1 MPCLLPENWW
11 YLQLI
16 HNRGSLCAG
25 GVNSRYRVYQI
36 NNGQLKSDSNVS
48 VSGSVNWNL
57 KHNESE
63 QEVGQYATIRSSA
76 KSART
81 LDFPGPATLVRL
93 W

>member
-1 MPCLLPENWW
+1 
-11 YLQLI
+11 
-16 HNRGSLCAG
+16 
-25 GVNSRYRVYQI
+25 VYQI

-48 VSGSVNWNL
+48 ASGSVNWNL

-63 QEVGQYATIRSSA
+63 QEVGPYATIRSSA

-81 LDFPGPATLVRL
+81 LDFPIPATLVRL